1 MSVIESCRDEL
12 EDCKRRAMGTPLAI
26 EKRNTGE
33 GDDEETSPAKRL
45 LALFSTSYSI
55 IHDPIFLKGG

>member
-1 MSVIESCRDEL
+1 
-12 EDCKRRAMGTPLAI
+12 MGTPLAI